1 MDNQIKLNNYKA
13 KIKEFLSKNES
24 LKGSIVTVG
33 FVCNKTLKQYTVKI
47 KID

>member
-24 LKGSIVTVG
+24 LKGSIVTMELT
-33 FVCNKTLKQYTVKI
+33 CNKTKKLNFLVEN
-47 KID
+47 

>member
-1 MDNQIKLNNYKA
+1 MDNQIKT

-24 LKGSIVTVG
+24 LKGSIVTVQLT
-33 FVCNKTLKQYTVKI
+33 CNRTKKQYLVKI